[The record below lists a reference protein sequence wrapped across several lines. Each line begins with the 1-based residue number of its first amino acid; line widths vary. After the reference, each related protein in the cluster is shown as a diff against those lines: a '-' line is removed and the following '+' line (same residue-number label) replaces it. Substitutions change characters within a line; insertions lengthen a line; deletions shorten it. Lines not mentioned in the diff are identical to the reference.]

1 MNYQV
6 LLTEMLQG
14 TLMTLRNFLFYL
26 GICAALGPSGFL
38 RPYV

>member
-14 TLMTLRNFLFYL
+14 TLIDPAYFLFYL